1 QHYMD
6 SGVPCVLVSSKA
18 DEAEVAQQY
27 GMTPAEFCYKHR
39 LPPPMPFST
48 LHTGTRIYSKLAW
61 AAMYAYVYTHTHPHT
76 HINTLAFTYTFT
88 HTNTDIRIHTKIQ
101 EYSRIH
107 KLSLSHIHT
116 YTQTHTRDQ

>member
-1 QHYMD
+1 M
-6 SGVPCVLVSSKA
+6 LVSSKA

-61 AAMYAYVYTHTHPHT
+61 AAMYPYVYTHTQTHTHT
-76 HINTLAFTYTFT
+76 HIETRASTPSW
-88 HTNTDIRIHTKIQ
+88 HT
-101 EYSRIH
+101 
-107 KLSLSHIHT
+107 HT
-116 YTQTHTRDQ
+116 YTRSHIKAHTEGLKGLILMCLLDTCCSL